1 MPSSFG
7 AAQEFDG
14 EAKIRTG
21 LTLGPG
27 CSVVSSILL
36 LQHRRN
42 DNILPLHANKQLYTT
57 KSTDSVIVLFVVLFA
72 HRRLSPR
79 TSKDKSVLIES
90 ELAKKRERKVLEKVQ
105 RRLLC
110 LQQIQRPH
118 SSVCDE
124 HAHQF
129 QVRVSGAVKTVPPTH
144 NVMKEK
150 KRKKNFLYAHSQGLE
165 STSILAD

>member
-1 MPSSFG
+1 MF
-7 AAQEFDG
+7 
-14 EAKIRTG
+14 
-21 LTLGPG
+21 
-27 CSVVSSILL
+27 
-36 LQHRRN
+36 
-42 DNILPLHANKQLYTT
+42 
-57 KSTDSVIVLFVVLFA
+57 
-72 HRRLSPR
+72 
-79 TSKDKSVLIES
+79 IES

-150 KRKKNFLYAHSQGLE
+150 KREKKELSLHTLLGTGINFHPG
-165 STSILAD
+165 

>member
-1 MPSSFG
+1 MSFY
-7 AAQEFDG
+7 
-14 EAKIRTG
+14 
-21 LTLGPG
+21 P
-27 CSVVSSILL
+27 
-36 LQHRRN
+36 H
-42 DNILPLHANKQLYTT
+42 
-57 KSTDSVIVLFVVLFA
+57 IVLCVVLSA

-150 KRKKNFLYAHSQGLE
+150 KKKKELSLRALLGTGINFHPG
-165 STSILAD
+165 

>member
-1 MPSSFG
+1 MPSCFG

-14 EAKIRTG
+14 ETRIG
-21 LTLGPG
+21 LTFGPG
-27 CSVVSSILL
+27 CSVFNNILL

-42 DNILPLHANKQLYTT
+42 NNILPLHANKQLYKT
-57 KSTDSVIVLFVVLFA
+57 KSTDSLIVLCFVLSA

-90 ELAKKRERKVLEKVQ
+90 ELAKKRERTVLEKVQ

-124 HAHQF
+124 HAYQF